1 MSSFHEKATTATLFI
16 YRQFRVRPL
25 AVCAFFLAI
34 FVSTFVPDIARDI
47 AGGAPA
53 GRLVLLLLITISVG
67 VTFAYFAFSF
77 LIYYSLRVNGLSNT
91 EIEER
96 IHRHP

>member
-1 MSSFHEKATTATLFI
+1 MSSFHEKAITATLFI

-25 AVCAFFLAI
+25 AVCAFFLAVL
-34 FVSTFVPDIARDI
+34 VSNFVPDIARDI

-53 GRLVLLLLITISVG
+53 GRLVLLILILMAIG

-77 LIYYSLRVNGLSNT
+77 LIYYSLRMNGLSNS

-96 IHRHP
+96 IYSHP